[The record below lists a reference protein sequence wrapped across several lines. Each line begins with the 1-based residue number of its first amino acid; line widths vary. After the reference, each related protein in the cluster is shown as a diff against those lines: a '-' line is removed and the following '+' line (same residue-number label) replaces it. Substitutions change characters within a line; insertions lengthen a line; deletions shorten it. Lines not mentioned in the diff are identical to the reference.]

1 MKTIEATLVEAACI
15 GAVLALAMYVAVANR
30 GAWMISVRTLPEG
43 APSAACAAFV
53 LGAAFHLGCQVSGL
67 NEWYARTYFQ

>member
-1 MKTIEATLVEAACI
+1 MKSPIRVIAEALFI

-30 GAWMISVRTLPEG
+30 SAWMVSLKTLPEG